1 VTTTHSLHE
10 ADPTTVQEWLAR
22 GEAVLVDVREPFE
35 FASERIA
42 GAVLHPLG
50 SFDPTRVERIEGKRV
65 VLCCRTGRRSATA
78 AEKWLEAGYTEAIHL
93 SGGLMAW
100 KEASLPLEHSKKAPL
115 DLMRQVQLSAG
126 ALILFGIVGGLLLTP
141 WLLGLSAF
149 VGAGLAFA
157 GASGYC
163 GMARALAVMP
173 WNRGFEIKKTPS
185 NRPAQTRTA

>member
-1 VTTTHSLHE
+1 MTHPLQE
-10 ADPTTVQEWLAR
+10 ADPATVREWLAR
-22 GEAVLVDVREPFE
+22 DEIILVDVREPFE
-35 FASERIA
+35 FATERIE

-50 SFDPTRVERIEGKRV
+50 SFDPARVERVEGKQV

-78 AEKWLEAGYTEAIHL
+78 AEKWLEAGFTEAVHL
-93 SGGLMAW
+93 RGGLMAW
-100 KEASLPLEHSKKAPL
+100 KQADLPLAHSKKAPL

-126 ALILFGIVGGLLLTP
+126 VLILLGVVGGLLLNP

-163 GMARALAVMP
+163 GMARMLAVMP
-173 WNRGFEIKKTPS
+173 WNRGFEVPKPGA
-185 NRPAQTRTA
+185 NRPARSQTA

>member
-1 VTTTHSLHE
+1 MTHPLHE
-10 ADPTTVQEWLAR
+10 ADPATVREWLAR
-22 GEAVLVDVREPFE
+22 DEIILVDVREPFE
-35 FASERIA
+35 FATERIE

-50 SFDPTRVERIEGKRV
+50 TFDPTQIERIEGKQV

-78 AEKWLEAGYTEAIHL
+78 AEKWVEAGFTEPVHL
-93 SGGLMAW
+93 RGGLLAW
-100 KEASLPLEHSKKAPL
+100 KEANLPLAHSKKAPL

-126 ALILFGIVGGLLLTP
+126 VLILLGVVGGLLLTP

-163 GMARALAVMP
+163 GMARMLAIMP
-173 WNRGFEIKKTPS
+173 WNRGFEITKTGSKK
-185 NRPAQTRTA
+185 PAQTQAA